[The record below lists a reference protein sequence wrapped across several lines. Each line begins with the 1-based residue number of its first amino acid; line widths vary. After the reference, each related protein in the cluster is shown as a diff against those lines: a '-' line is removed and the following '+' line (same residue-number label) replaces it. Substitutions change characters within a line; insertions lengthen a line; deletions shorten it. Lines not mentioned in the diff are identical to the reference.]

1 MLYYVLFLAAP
12 AALAASPW
20 PPSARA
26 SAEALVASM
35 DLASILHLTS
45 ANQSHPY
52 QGTVDALPQYS
63 IPHLGNQDAPQG
75 VAGGFT
81 QVTALPSEMA
91 VAMSF
96 DPLLAYA
103 YGKANGVEHR
113 IKGANVMLGPAVN
126 MARVPWCGRL
136 FEYLGEDPTLAAAMA
151 AQLVAGIQANNIS
164 GCVKHFILNVQ
175 ETERHNVS
183 SNVDRRTF
191 MELYTP
197 AFEAA
202 IAAGV
207 GSVMCSCKSPRTSLN
222 NFKTCRSYLDV
233 HYSPSADNRINGST
247 WACEDAAVQEDLLRG
262 RWGFQG
268 FVRSDGHALWETT
281 APANNGCDQEMP
293 ATIFFGRDAL
303 GAAIANGSVS
313 EARVREMVTRQLT
326 AYFALN
332 LLSDPLT
339 ITDSAPASN
348 VQRAQFAREVANA
361 ASVLLKN
368 TPDAAGA
375 RLLPVD
381 TTRVRSI
388 AVFGDE
394 LTTEGG
400 GSGHV
405 IADYTVTPTQ
415 GIYAAVNGGLGPPVM
430 PRPNN
435 SCIIEP
441 DTDYDNGGACVD
453 GVASVTD
460 CCNACTVDP
469 NCVSFTFHANASCV
483 GPPPGNR
490 CWLHA
495 SLDSK
500 RPLVGVTAGT
510 CPPFPPPPPGPS
522 GVLVNYGGADPTS
535 APALA
540 AAADLAVVVVATTS
554 SEGSDRPNLSLD
566 APFDDLATAVLAA
579 QPNTVVVVR
588 CPGPCL
594 MPWLGA
600 ARAVFFQGLAG
611 QEAGS
616 SLADVLFGVT
626 NPAGRLVHSFP
637 KSEDDTWIQGAEQY
651 PGTVRGGDE
660 FATTDFS
667 EKLEMGYRF
676 YDAQSR
682 APLFEFGFGLSYT
695 SFEYSALSVVASS
708 PAPNASATVRVTVT
722 NSGAAAG
729 AEVAQLYV
737 AYPAAAGEPP
747 QLLRAFRRTWPLQPG
762 ESELVE
768 WTLGVRAFS
777 IFDVVSDDWAV
788 VPGTYGLRVGASSRD
803 IRLTTT
809 IGL

>member
-1 MLYYVLFLAAP
+1 
-12 AALAASPW
+12 
-20 PPSARA
+20 
-26 SAEALVASM
+26 M
-35 DLASILHLTS
+35 DLASVLHLTS

-52 QGTVDALPQYS
+52 QGTIDALPAFG
-63 IPHLGNQDAPQG
+63 IPHLGNQDSPQG

-103 YGKANGVEHR
+103 YGKANGLEHR
-113 IKGANVMLGPAVN
+113 LKGANVMLGPAVN

-151 AQLVAGIQANNIS
+151 AQLVAGIQSNNIS
-164 GCVKHFILNVQ
+164 ACVKHFILNVQ

-207 GSVMCSCKSPRTSLN
+207 GSVMCS
-222 NFKTCRSYLDV
+222 Y
-233 HYSPSADNRINGST
+233 NRINGST
-247 WACEDAAVQEDLLRG
+247 WACEDASVQEDLLRT

-268 FVRSDGHALWETT
+268 FVRSDGHALWETA
-281 APANNGCDQEMP
+281 APANGGCDQEMP
-293 ATIFFGRDAL
+293 ATIYFGRDAL
-303 GAAIANGSVS
+303 GAAVANGSVT

-332 LLSDPLT
+332 LLSDPLA

-361 ASVLLKN
+361 ATVLLKN
-368 TPDAAGA
+368 APDAAGA

-405 IADYTVTPTQ
+405 VAEYTVTPTQ
-415 GIYAAVNGGLGPPVM
+415 GIYAAVNGGLGPPVL

-435 SCIIEP
+435 SCVIEP
-441 DTDYDNGGACVD
+441 DTDYNNGGQCVD
-453 GVASVTD
+453 GVASVAD
-460 CCNACTVDP
+460 CCNVCTADIS
-469 NCVSFTFHANASCV
+469 CVSFSFHANVSCA
-483 GPPPGNR
+483 GTQPGNR
-490 CWLHA
+490 CWLHT

-500 RPLVGVTAGT
+500 RPLPGVTAGT
-510 CPPFPPPPPGPS
+510 CPPFPQPPPGPS
-522 GVLVNYGGADPTS
+522 GVLVSYGGADPAT

-540 AAADLAVVVVATTS
+540 AAADLAVVVVSTTS
-554 SEGSDRPNLSLD
+554 SEGSDRPTLSLD
-566 APFDDLATAVLAA
+566 APFDALAAAVLAA

-600 ARAVFFQGLAG
+600 ARAVFYQGLAG

-616 SLADVLFGVT
+616 SLADVLFGAV

-637 KSEDDTWIQGAEQY
+637 NSETDTWIQSEAQY
-651 PGTVRGGDE
+651 PGTVRGGDQ
-660 FATTDFS
+660 FTSTDFS

-676 YDAQSR
+676 FDAQGR
-682 APLFEFGFGLSYT
+682 APLFEFGFGKSYT
-695 SFEYSALSVVASS
+695 QFSYSALSVVASS
-708 PAPNASATVRVTVT
+708 PAPDASATVRVTVT
-722 NSGAAAG
+722 NSGAVAG

-737 AYPAAAGEPP
+737 SYPAAAGEPP
-747 QLLRAFRRTWPLQPG
+747 QLLRAFRRTWVLQPG
-762 ESELVE
+762 ESEVVE
-768 WTLGVRAFS
+768 WDLGARAFS
-777 IFDVVSDDWAV
+777 IFDVVADDWV
-788 VPGTYGLRVGASSRD
+788 VLPGTYGLRVGASSRD
-803 IRLTTT
+803 IRLTAT
-809 IGL
+809 LAL